1 MGNLLAYSGIVTK
14 LRAMEAKLLTPEN
27 FEEIAVLHS
36 IPEVVQYLK
45 EHSSYSEVLNQLNDN
60 NLHRG
65 SIEKVLTQGLYHEY
79 SKIYSFCNMEQR
91 KFMKLF
97 IKRYEIDLI
106 KYCFRAVL
114 NQQSD
119 ALELSYK
126 KMFFDKYSDLNIDL
140 LASSRTSDELI
151 ESLHDT
157 EYYRPLNNLRNLP
170 AITMFD
176 YDLALDQYYFSILWK
191 DRKKLL
197 KKKELE
203 IYTRDFGS
211 QIDLLNLQWIYR
223 AKQYYHMSYADI
235 YTLLIPVQYK
245 LSTAFIKDLVESP
258 DAEAFKTL
266 LQKTVYA
273 KYAVYADSAESQ
285 TAEQIYMKCMYH
297 LLTRDRRKNP
307 YSIASINTYLF
318 LKEEELKKLT
328 TAIECIRYSL
338 TPEETLSYVGGMNR

>member
-14 LRAMEAKLLTPEN
+14 LRAMEAKLLTDEN
-27 FEEIAVLHS
+27 FHEIAALHTV
-36 IPEVVQYLK
+36 PEVVQYLRDN
-45 EHSSYSEVLNQLNDN
+45 SSYADVLNKLDEHQ
-60 NLHRG
+60 LHRG

-97 IKRYEIDLI
+97 IKRYEVDLI
-106 KYCFRAVL
+106 KYCFRMAINEHADL
-114 NQQSD
+114 
-119 ALELSYK
+119 LELSYK
-126 KMFFDKYSDLNIDL
+126 KAFFDKYSSLSIDEL
-140 LASSRTSDELI
+140 ISSQNADELI
-151 ESLHDT
+151 ESLKGSD
-157 EYYRPLNNLRNLP
+157 YYSPLKSLMKLP
-170 AITMFD
+170 SVTLFD

-211 QIDLLNLQWIYR
+211 QIDLLNLQWILR
-223 AKQYYHMSYADI
+223 AKKYYRMTSSDVYK
-235 YTLLIPVQYK
+235 LLIPIQYK
-245 LSTAFIKDLVESP
+245 LSTDFLKALVGAP
-258 DAEAFKTL
+258 DEEAFKNL
-266 LQKTVYA
+266 LRKTVYA
-273 KYAVYADSAESQ
+273 KYADLADLNKSD
-285 TAEQIYMKCMYH
+285 TAEQIYKKCMYH

-338 TPEETLSYVGGMNR
+338 TPDETLSYVGGNNR

>member
-14 LRAMEAKLLTPEN
+14 LRAMEAKLLTDEN

-36 IPEVVQYLK
+36 VPEVVQYLK
-45 EHSSYSEVLNQLNDN
+45 DHSSYSDVLNQLDDKQ
-60 NLHRG
+60 LHRS
-65 SIEKVLTQGLYHEY
+65 SIEKVLTKGLYHEY

-97 IKRYEIDLI
+97 IKHYEVDLI
-106 KYCFRAVL
+106 KYCLRTVL
-114 NQQSD
+114 HEQSD
-119 ALELSYK
+119 VLELSYK
-126 KMFFDKYSDLNIDL
+126 KTFFDKYSNISVDRL
-140 LASSRTSDELI
+140 LSSQTVEELI
-151 ESLHDT
+151 DSLQNT
-157 EYYRPLNNLRNLP
+157 EYYTPLCSLKNLP
-170 AITMFD
+170 SITLFD

-223 AKQYYHMSYADI
+223 AKRYYHMSSADV
-235 YTLLIPVQYK
+235 YKLLIPVQYK
-245 LSTAFIKDLVESP
+245 LSTDFIKELVESP

-266 LQKTVYA
+266 LRKTVYA
-273 KYAVYADSAESQ
+273 KYAVFADAEKTQ

-307 YSIASINTYLF
+307 YSIASINSYLF
-318 LKEEELKKLT
+318 MKEEEIKKLT
-328 TAIECIRYSL
+328 TAIECIRYGL
-338 TPEETLSYVGGMNR
+338 TPEETLTYVGGNN